1 MREISTHS
9 IDSAISAL
17 ERAANVIDNTSRRY
31 EYSREYRQIARDA
44 SKELSALNRELPRL
58 LELKQ
63 NADRAYDAYVTRE
76 LDGCYCNADNAPCNW
91 CENHCVECEEHL
103 DECICEE
110 PQS

>member
-1 MREISTHS
+1 MRELRTSS

-44 SKELSALNRELPRL
+44 AKELAAVNRELPRL
-58 LELKQ
+58 LELKR

-76 LDGCYCNADNAPCNW
+76 PDSCFCNADNAPCSW
-91 CENHCVECEEHL
+91 CESHCVESEEFLEDCNCEL
-103 DECICEE
+103 MT
-110 PQS
+110 